1 MYTVVTLIDH
11 YVDFSRYDTDGN
23 GYVDHQ
29 EFLARLGG
37 EMKPGDTHGP
47 STMITE
53 QSHQVMESMHRNQ
66 QVCLLSC
73 FDKSFNQ
80 NQIGGLRH
88 SNDHEPICTTLESNN
103 TKVTPR

>member
-1 MYTVVTLIDH
+1 MYNVVTLIDH
-11 YVDFSRYDTDGN
+11 RVEFSRYDTDHN

-37 EMKPGDTHGP
+37 EFVPGDIHGP

-53 QSHQVMESMHRNQ
+53 QSHQVMESMHKNQ

-73 FDKSFNQ
+73 FNKSFNKT
-80 NQIGGLRH
+80 GSALG
-88 SNDHEPICTTLESNN
+88 T
-103 TKVTPR
+103 

>member
-11 YVDFSRYDTDGN
+11 YVDFSRYDTDRN

-80 NQIGGLRH
+80 NQIGLRH
-88 SNDHEPICTTLESNN
+88 SNDHEPIRTTLESNSA
-103 TKVTPR
+103 KLLPR